1 MQKKSSTITP
11 ELIEKYTVH
20 LREQERAGNTIRKYR
35 HDLTALYRWLDGRP
49 FSKLMLMK
57 WKEHLCE
64 AYAAASVNS
73 MLAAANSFLK
83 FMGWREMAVKP
94 LKIQRSVFCGEDKEL
109 TREEYVRLV
118 ETARREGNERLSLV
132 IQALCATGIRVSELQ
147 FVTVEAVWT
156 GRAEVNNKG
165 QLRTVFLPGSL
176 CRLLKQYVQKEK
188 RTAGPVFVTR
198 MGMPLDRSNVWR
210 DMKKLCRNTGIE
222 PGKVF
227 PHNLRHLFAR
237 TYYSLEKDVARLA
250 DILGHSDVGTTRI
263 YIMESGRIH
272 ARQIEQMGLVIT

>member
-109 TREEYVRLV
+109 TR
-118 ETARREGNERLSLV
+118 G
-132 IQALCATGIRVSELQ
+132 
-147 FVTVEAVWT
+147 
-156 GRAEVNNKG
+156 
-165 QLRTVFLPGSL
+165 
-176 CRLLKQYVQKEK
+176 
-188 RTAGPVFVTR
+188 
-198 MGMPLDRSNVWR
+198 
-210 DMKKLCRNTGIE
+210 
-222 PGKVF
+222 
-227 PHNLRHLFAR
+227 
-237 TYYSLEKDVARLA
+237 
-250 DILGHSDVGTTRI
+250 
-263 YIMESGRIH
+263 
-272 ARQIEQMGLVIT
+272 